1 MNGNDNGFIKNRNKE
16 KQRQNNV
23 REYQRKFLN
32 KKMKRGINYG
42 RCNGFSHTK
51 MVKRKIW

>member
-1 MNGNDNGFIKNRNKE
+1 MDSQKNRNKE

-32 KKMKRGINYG
+32 KKKKRG
-42 RCNGFSHTK
+42 K
-51 MVKRKIW
+51 